1 MTTTRRVSLVHT
13 ALFAALTILLPAS
26 LHAAG
31 AQPAQPKIRVA
42 PGGRTFVTEW
52 GKPFVPLGVNY
63 YRPGT
68 GWAPQLWKQFDAEA
82 TRRDFTRLREL
93 GVNCVR
99 VFISFGS
106 FYSTPGKL
114 DEEGLK
120 KFDQFLAIAEE
131 AGIHVHPTGPDHWE
145 TLPEWART
153 DQFANET
160 FLRALEDY
168 WRLFAAR
175 YRGRNVIFAYDLKNE
190 PSVGWDSAD
199 MRTRW
204 NAWLKQRYAS
214 AADAAKAWGVDA
226 ATIPWGDVAV
236 PPKQDAPGSA
246 LLLDYQHLREER
258 ADDWTR
264 RQAAAIK
271 AADPDALVTVGLLQ
285 SSVPASSG
293 GVHYAAFRPARLA
306 KHLDFLEVHYYPHTR
321 GLYDYTKPEDE
332 QRNLA
337 CLESTVREVAA
348 PGKPVVL
355 AEFGWY
361 GGGALRLRNGKMSAP
376 GSEEQQAQWCRRAV
390 ETTAGLACGWLN
402 WGFYDHPQ
410 ANDCSQLTGLL
421 TVDGKRKAWG
431 AEFQK
436 LVARFGGR
444 EIPPAKLGERP
455 TMDWDRCITSG
466 KAAQEFRDAY
476 LSAFAAGK

>member
-1 MTTTRRVSLVHT
+1 MTTTQQTSLRSL
-13 ALFAALTILLPAS
+13 ALLAALVTTLPVLL
-26 LHAAG
+26 AAD
-31 AQPAQPKIRVA
+31 ALPKIRVA
-42 PGGRTFVTEW
+42 AGGRTFVTEA

-82 TRRDFTRLREL
+82 TRRDLVKLCEL
-93 GVNCVR
+93 GANCVR

-106 FYSTPGKL
+106 FYSKPGAL
-114 DEEGLK
+114 DDEGLK
-120 KFDQFLAIAEE
+120 KFDQFLAMAEE
-131 AGIHVHPTGPDHWE
+131 AGIYVHPTGPDHWE
-145 TLPEWART
+145 GLPEWART
-153 DQFANET
+153 DHFADET
-160 FLRALEDY
+160 LLRSLEDF
-168 WRLFAAR
+168 WRLFAVR

-214 AADAAKAWGVDA
+214 PADAAKAWAVDT
-226 ATIPWGDVAV
+226 ATIQWGEVAV
-236 PPKQDAPGSA
+236 PPKKDAPDSKR
-246 LLLDYQHLREER
+246 LLDYQHFREER
-258 ADDWTR
+258 ADDWTQ

-271 AADPDALVTVGLLQ
+271 ATDPHALVTVGLIQ

-293 GVHYAAFRPARLA
+293 GAHSAAFRPSRQA
-306 KHLDFLEVHYYPHTR
+306 KFLDFLEVHFYPNSR

-337 CLESTVREVAA
+337 YLESVVREVAA

-376 GSEEQQAQWCRRAV
+376 GTEEQQARWCRRAV

-421 TVDGKRKAWG
+421 TVDGKLKAWG
-431 AEFQK
+431 VEFQK
-436 LVARFGGR
+436 LAAQFGGH
-444 EIPPAKLGERP
+444 EVPA
-455 TMDWDRCITSG
+455 
-466 KAAQEFRDAY
+466 
-476 LSAFAAGK
+476 

>member
-1 MTTTRRVSLVHT
+1 MKTAPRHFLCRV
-13 ALFAALTILLPAS
+13 ALFVALAMSLATPLVADTLP
-26 LHAAG
+26 
-31 AQPAQPKIRVA
+31 KVRIA
-42 PGGRTFVTEW
+42 PSGRTFVTEAN
-52 GKPFVPLGVNY
+52 KPFVPIGVNY

-82 TRRDFTRLREL
+82 TRRDFARLREL
-93 GVNCVR
+93 GANCVR
-99 VFISFGS
+99 VFVSFGS
-106 FYSTPGKL
+106 FYTKPGAL
-114 DEEGLK
+114 DDDGLK

-131 AGIHVHPTGPDHWE
+131 AGIYVHPTGPDHWE

-153 DQFANET
+153 DHFANEA
-160 FLRALEDY
+160 FLRSLEGF
-168 WRLFAAR
+168 WKLFAAR

-190 PSVGWDSAD
+190 PAVGWDSAD
-199 MRTRW
+199 MRSRW
-204 NAWLKQRYAS
+204 NAWLKQHYTS
-214 AADAAKAWGVDA
+214 PADAAKAWGVDA
-226 ATIPWGDVAV
+226 ATLNWGEVAV
-236 PPKQDAPGSA
+236 PPRKDVADSK
-246 LLLDYQHLREER
+246 LLLDYQYFRDDR

-264 RQAAAIK
+264 RQVTAIK

-285 SSVPASSG
+285 SSVPAVGG
-293 GVHYAAFRPARLA
+293 GVHWPAFRPSRQA
-306 KHLDFLEVHYYPHTR
+306 KLLDFLEVHFYPNAG
-321 GLYDYTKPEDE
+321 GLYDYAKPEGE

-337 CLESTVREVAA
+337 SLESVVREVAA

-361 GGGALRLRNGKMSAP
+361 GGGALRLRNGKTSAP
-376 GSEEQQAQWCRRAV
+376 GSEEQQARWCRRAV

-421 TVDGKRKAWG
+421 TVDGKLKAWG

-436 LVARFGGR
+436 LVARFGGH
-444 EIPPAKLGERP
+444 EIPPAKLGSRP
-455 TMDWDRCITSG
+455 ALDWDRNITSA

>member
-1 MTTTRRVSLVHT
+1 MTTTQHT
-13 ALFAALTILLPAS
+13 FLRSAALLAALITALPAS
-26 LHAAG
+26 LAAD
-31 AQPAQPKIRVA
+31 ALPKIRVA
-42 PGGRTFVTEW
+42 TGGRTFVTEA

-68 GWAPQLWKQFDAEA
+68 GWAPQLWKQFNAEA
-82 TRRDFTRLREL
+82 ARRDFARLREL
-93 GVNCVR
+93 GGNCVR

-106 FYSTPGKL
+106 FYSKPGAL
-114 DEEGLK
+114 DDEGLK

-131 AGIHVHPTGPDHWE
+131 AGFYVHPTGPDHWE
-145 TLPEWART
+145 TLPEWARC
-153 DQFANET
+153 DHFANEA
-160 FLRALEDY
+160 FLRALEDF

-175 YRGRNVIFAYDLKNE
+175 YRGRNVIFAYDLLNE

-199 MRTRW
+199 MRLRW

-214 AADAAKAWGVDA
+214 PADAAKAWGADA
-226 ATIPWGDVAV
+226 ATIHWGEVAV
-236 PPKQDAPGSA
+236 PPKQDALGSQR
-246 LLLDYQHLREER
+246 LLDYQHFREER

-271 AADPDALVTVGLLQ
+271 AVDPAALVTVGLLQ
-285 SSVPASSG
+285 SSVPATG
-293 GVHYAAFRPARLA
+293 GGAHWPAFRPSRQA
-306 KHLDFLEVHYYPHTR
+306 KFLDFLEVHFYPNAR

-337 CLESTVREVAA
+337 YLESVVREVAA
-348 PGKPVVL
+348 PGKAVVL

-361 GGGALRLRNGKMSAP
+361 GGGALRLRNGKLSTP
-376 GSEEQQAQWCRRAV
+376 GTEEQQARWCRRAV

-410 ANDCSQLTGLL
+410 ASDCSQFTGLL
-421 TVDGKRKAWG
+421 TVDGKLKAWG

-436 LVARFGGR
+436 LATQFGGR
-444 EIPPAKLGERP
+444 EIPPAKLGPRP
-455 TMDWDRCITSG
+455 AMDWDRCITSA
-466 KAAQEFRDAY
+466 KAAQEFREAY

>member
-1 MTTTRRVSLVHT
+1 MITVPCSSLYRV
-13 ALFAALTILLPAS
+13 ALFAALATS
-26 LHAAG
+26 LVTPLAAD
-31 AQPAQPKIRVA
+31 ALPKIRVA
-42 PGGRTFVTEW
+42 ASGRTFVAES

-68 GWAPQLWKQFDAEA
+68 GWAPQVWKQFDAEA
-82 TRRDFTRLREL
+82 TRRDFARLREL
-93 GVNCVR
+93 GANCVR

-106 FYSTPGKL
+106 FYSKPGVL
-114 DEEGLK
+114 DDDGLK

-131 AGIHVHPTGPDHWE
+131 AGIYVHPTGPDHWE

-153 DQFANET
+153 DHFANET
-160 FLRALEDY
+160 FLRSLADF
-168 WRLFAAR
+168 WKLFAAR

-190 PSVGWDSAD
+190 PAVGWDSAD
-199 MRTRW
+199 MRSRW
-204 NAWLKQRYAS
+204 NAWLKQHYAS
-214 AADAAKAWGVDA
+214 PTDAAKAWGVDA
-226 ATIPWGDVAV
+226 ATINWGEVAV
-236 PPKQDAPGSA
+236 PPRKDVPGSK
-246 LLLDYQHLREER
+246 LLLDYQHFRDER

-264 RQAAAIK
+264 RQVAAIK
-271 AADPDALVTVGLLQ
+271 AADPNALVTVGLLQ
-285 SSVPASSG
+285 SSVPAAG
-293 GVHYAAFRPARLA
+293 GGAHWPAFRPSQQA
-306 KHLDFLEVHYYPHTR
+306 KFLDFLEVHFYPNAG

-337 CLESTVREVAA
+337 YLESVVREVAA

-376 GSEEQQAQWCRRAV
+376 GTEEQQARWCRRAV

-421 TVDGKRKAWG
+421 TVDGKLKAWG

-436 LVARFGGR
+436 LVARFGGH
-444 EIPPAKLGERP
+444 EIPPAKLGPRP
-455 TMDWDRCITSG
+455 ALDWDRNITSA
-466 KAAQEFRDAY
+466 KAAKEFRDAY
-476 LSAFAAGK
+476 LNAFAAGK